1 MSQGTLFRDPALCGH
16 ATGDG
21 EQTIG
26 KIPNEKA
33 VSFFNGLACSKASAR
48 NTCNVSVVSSI
59 LIRSTKRK
67 AEGCNLPIS
76 VSSVG

>member
-26 KIPNEKA
+26 KIPKNG
-33 VSFFNGLACSKASAR
+33 FIYGLACSKALAR

-59 LIRSTKRK
+59 LIRSTKEKSGR
-67 AEGCNLPIS
+67 L
-76 VSSVG
+76 